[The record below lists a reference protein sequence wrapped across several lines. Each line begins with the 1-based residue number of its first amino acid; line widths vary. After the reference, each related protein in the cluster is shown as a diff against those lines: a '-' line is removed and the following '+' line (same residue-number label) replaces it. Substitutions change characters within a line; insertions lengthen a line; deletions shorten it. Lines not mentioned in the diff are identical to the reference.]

1 MIDGRPATARES
13 LKFWGLMT
21 LAAMPGTVACAAI
34 AWSLGW
40 LS

>member
-1 MIDGRPATARES
+1 MIDGRPATVRES

-21 LAAMPGTVACAAI
+21 LAALPGTALYVAI
-34 AWSLGW
+34 AQWARW

>member
-21 LAAMPGTVACAAI
+21 VCALPGAAAYATI
-34 AWSLGW
+34 AWLAGW